1 MREAISNRFKNY
13 KKVVLQVEIELLGL
27 HRNGL
32 REFSLATSPKRTNLD
47 ISFIEDVFQCAVPK
61 FGTLQSTYL

>member
-13 KKVVLQVEIELLGL
+13 KKVVPQVEIELLGL

-32 REFSLATSPKRTNLD
+32 REFFSCHQLQEAD
-47 ISFIEDVFQCAVPK
+47 FDMSFIEDV
-61 FGTLQSTYL
+61 SSRS